1 MPKKVEWKAD
11 PNLVMV
17 IRKWGDYHLTPKEK
31 EEFLKGIELEEG

>member
-11 PNLVMV
+11 PNLVMI

-31 EEFLKGIELEEG
+31 EEFLKGI